1 MASRGGGRNR
11 IKDAQPPYVG
21 NPEITRSSNPLQP
34 MRKMT
39 LAARISIL
47 QVLFDFA
54 SLRLTLKLLQES
66 PRLV

>member
-1 MASRGGGRNR
+1 MASRGGGRNT
-11 IKDAQPPYVG
+11 IKDARVPYVG

-39 LAARISIL
+39 SCRSNKYLTSSLPLRP
-47 QVLFDFA
+47 
-54 SLRLTLKLLQES
+54 LRLTLKLLQES